1 MGIEGWDRWNII
13 LVFFIHLT
21 EGNPLKYKFSISGK
35 KRTASQYQIH
45 FINDIKELDKSKF
58 SAEIIKALK
67 IQVEKRNFE
76 CKNGQVISFE
86 ALVGKEICTTVIVGL
101 SDLSDQELMRRASAS
116 VSRFLRQDKSKKYS
130 VNISFAFPI
139 QANHL
144 TSLVEGFR
152 LSTYSF
158 SKYKKT
164 PNLPESNIDVIIE
177 SNVSIKDS
185 LAAIKMG
192 EVNSNSVYFARDL
205 INESPAVLYPES
217 LGATLKKEFKNKKVN
232 VQVHNVAWMKKNSM
246 GGILAV
252 GQGSVRKPVLI
263 EMSYKPAKAKKH
275 IVLVGKGV
283 TFDSGGLSIKV
294 GGSMIWMKMD
304 MGGAAAVSGALKII
318 SEIGANVQVTV
329 LIPSVENMPDGNA
342 YRVDDVLHMADGS
355 TVEVNNTDA
364 EGRLILADALYWA
377 SKKKPDSIVDVATLT
392 GACVV
397 ALGSWTAG
405 LMSNNDELANHLLQ
419 SSSTTGEKLCR
430 LPLDQDLGDNLK
442 SYTADQKNTSGGNS
456 EGGAIVAALFLE
468 KFVKESAWAH
478 LDIAGTMKTGDS
490 HMFDG
495 GAVAF
500 GVRLLADYIKS
511 QA

>member
-1 MGIEGWDRWNII
+1 M
-13 LVFFIHLT
+13 
-21 EGNPLKYKFSISGK
+21 KYQFSVSSK
-35 KRTASQYQIH
+35 KASASQYQVFYIK
-45 FINDIKELDKSKF
+45 DIKDIEKSSF
-58 SAEIIKALK
+58 SPDIKKALK
-67 IQVEKRNFE
+67 IQAEKKGFE
-76 CKNGQVISFE
+76 GKNGQLVAFE
-86 ALVGKEICTTVIVGL
+86 TLNGKEIKTYLVVGL
-101 SDLSDQELMRRASAS
+101 PNLEDQELMRRASAS
-116 VSRFLRQDKSKKYS
+116 ASRFLRQDKSKKFS
-130 VNISFAFPI
+130 VHISFAFDI
-139 QANHL
+139 TAKHL
-144 TSLVEGFR
+144 TSLVEGFK
-152 LSTYSF
+152 LTSYSF

-164 PNLPESNIDVIIE
+164 PGLPESKIEVIVE
-177 SNVSIKDS
+177 SNVKSNYAS
-185 LAAIKMG
+185 AAFKIG
-192 EVNSNSVYFARDL
+192 EVNCNSVYFAKDL
-205 INESPAVLYPES
+205 INESPSVLYPES
-217 LGATLKKEFKNKKVN
+217 LGALIKKEFKNKKVS
-232 VQVHNVAWMKKNSM
+232 VQVHDVNWLKKNSM

-263 EMSYKPAKAKKH
+263 EMNYKPAKAKKH

-304 MGGAAAVSGALKII
+304 MSGAAAVTGAMKVI
-318 SEIGANVQVTV
+318 SELNANVQVTV

-397 ALGSWTAG
+397 ALGNWTAG
-405 LMSNNDELANHLLQ
+405 LMSNNDQVAGQLMAA
-419 SSSTTGEKLCR
+419 SCATGEKLCR

-442 SYTADQKNTSGGNS
+442 SYTADQKNTSGGGS

-478 LDIAGTMKTGDS
+478 LDIAGTMKTPDS
-490 HMFDG
+490 HLFDG
-495 GAVAF
+495 GGVGF
-500 GVRLLADYIKS
+500 GVRLLADYIMN